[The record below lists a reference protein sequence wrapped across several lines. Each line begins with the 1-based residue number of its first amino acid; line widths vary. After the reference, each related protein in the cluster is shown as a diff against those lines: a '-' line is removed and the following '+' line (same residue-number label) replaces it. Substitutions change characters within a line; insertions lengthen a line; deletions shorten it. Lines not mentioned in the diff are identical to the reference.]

1 MDGVIAIFTDLG
13 EVGIDKY
20 EIGFGNGPYYV
31 KLYDG
36 SFDSIGYDTLQE
48 ALEEMTHI
56 WSMRNMEDA

>member
-20 EIGFGNGPYYV
+20 EIGMGNGPYYV

-48 ALEEMTHI
+48 ALEEMAHI